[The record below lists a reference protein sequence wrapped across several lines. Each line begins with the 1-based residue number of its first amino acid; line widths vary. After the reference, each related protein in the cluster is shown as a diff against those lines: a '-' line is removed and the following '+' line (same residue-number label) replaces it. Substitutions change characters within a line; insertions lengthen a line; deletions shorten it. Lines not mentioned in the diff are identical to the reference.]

1 MSLIYS
7 YNMLSEVMSVGGHY
21 RYRFPPWLNKC
32 VCILEKAILPILV
45 FQLIRTIF
53 FTTTLDLILPGIF
66 IGIFIAFYFRWLLN
80 ILCLKSPILFISI
93 SYSCVLELY
102 SWLNYITIIY

>member
-1 MSLIYS
+1 MSPIFS

-53 FTTTLDLILPGIF
+53 FTTTLDLILLGIF
-66 IGIFIAFYFRWLLN
+66 IGIFIAFYLGWLLN
-80 ILCLKSPILFISI
+80 VHCLKHALFSAGAARA
-93 SYSCVLELY
+93 LELE
-102 SWLNYITIIY
+102 LKNC

>member
-1 MSLIYS
+1 MSPIFS

-45 FQLIRTIF
+45 FHLIRTIF
-53 FTTTLDLILPGIF
+53 FTTTLDLILLGIF
-66 IGIFIAFYFRWLLN
+66 IGIFIAFYLRWLLN
-80 ILCLKSPILFISI
+80 IHCLIHSSCSRLCIH
-93 SYSCVLELY
+93 
-102 SWLNYITIIY
+102 YIVI